1 MFAAATMALIACLS
15 GVVFCGGA
23 DFAANA
29 CFSIMSFDLLTLIPG
44 MLHVVCT
51 ESDLFGFG

>member
-1 MFAAATMALIACLS
+1 MALIACLS

-44 MLHVVCT
+44 MLHVVCA